1 MIGLTS
7 WGVDMSGSVQAFSEY
22 QNYDTVMLY
31 ADSIQTGKKTACVEL
46 KQAAE
51 RFFRDLKNLEYDFR
65 PEYAEFVIQL
75 IESTIVHVKGTKT
88 GKPFLLEPWEKFIVY
103 GILIFYIPGTNE
115 RRIKEAFIFIPRKN
129 GKTMFVAALAW
140 ALALLSAR
148 SGAVIYIAAAALKQ
162 AMQSYNDICDNLTQN
177 IYNSKK
183 EAQAEGWRIL
193 DNNMSHSIENK
204 DVAGGSVYIEALAAN
219 EDAHDSLNCNIAII
233 DELHALKRAKQYNII
248 REATKAYTNK
258 LVIGISTA
266 GDDMTSFCYRRL
278 QMCVRI
284 LELEIEDEF
293 AEQIFIFICRAE
305 EDENGNV
312 DFTNPYQHEIANP
325 NYGVTIR
332 PADILAQSLEAQN
345 DPQQRKDFLAKSLN
359 IYTQSMRAYFN
370 IKEFQKSDRAYNW
383 TLDELMKLPVK
394 WYGGA
399 DLSKLHDLS
408 ATALYG
414 TYNDVDI
421 IIPHCWFPITAAIQ
435 KADEDNIPLFGW
447 QDDGW
452 LDMSNDETVNH
463 ADIVNWFV
471 GRRKAGFKIAQV
483 GHDRKFCREYFLGMK
498 KAGFKIIDQPQYFY
512 KKSEGFRHIEAKA
525 KAGKLYYLHA
535 EPFEYCVM
543 NVKAI
548 EKTDDMIQYEK
559 IMPNLRIDVF
569 DAAVFACIRM
579 LENMEKSE
587 RDKEWLE

>member
-1 MIGLTS
+1 MALSEIADIEIGGS
-7 WGVDMSGSVQAFSEY
+7 YWHEVREYVDAVVSGRKKACKE
-22 QNYDTVMLY
+22 LRY
-31 ADSIQTGKKTACVEL
+31 ACK
-46 KQAAE
+46 
-51 RFFRDLKNLEYDFR
+51 RFVRDLQSKKWDIDC
-65 PEYAEFVIQL
+65 AEADYVITT
-75 IESTIVHVKGTKT
+75 IETSFSHRQGERLDGTPLKGT
-88 GKPFLLEPWEKFIVY
+88 PLLLEPWEKFIVY
-103 GILIFYIPGTNE
+103 GILIFYHRGSAE

-140 ALALLSAR
+140 SLALLSAR
-148 SGAVIYIAAAALKQ
+148 SGAVIYIAAASLKQ
-162 AMQSYNDICDNLTQN
+162 AMQSYNDISDNLTQN
-177 IYNSKK
+177 IYANKK
-183 EAQAEGWRIL
+183 EAQNEGWRLL

-219 EDAHDSLNCNIAII
+219 PDTQDSLNCNIAII

-266 GDDMTSFCYRRL
+266 GDDMTSFCYKRL

-293 AEQIFIFICRAE
+293 AEQLFIFICRAE

-332 PADILAQSLEAQN
+332 PDDILAQALDAQN

-359 IYTQSMRAYFN
+359 IYTQSMRSYFD
-370 IKEFQKSDRAYNW
+370 IKEFQKSDAAYNW
-383 TLDELMKLPVK
+383 TLEELMRMPIK

-399 DLSKLHDLS
+399 DLSKMHDLTAS
-408 ATALYG
+408 ALYG
-414 TYNDVDI
+414 TYGDVDI
-421 IIPHCWFPITAAIQ
+421 IIPHCWFPITAAVK

-447 QDDGW
+447 KDDGW
-452 LDMSNDETVNH
+452 LDMSNDNTVNH
-463 ADIVNWFV
+463 AEIVNWFV
-471 GRRKAGFKIAQV
+471 GKRKAGFKIAQV

-512 KKSEGFRHIEAKA
+512 KKSEGFRHIETKA

-548 EKTDDMIQYEK
+548 EKTDDMVQYEK
-559 IMPNLRIDVF
+559 ILPNMRIDVF
-569 DAAVFACIRM
+569 DAAVFACVRM
-579 LENMEKSE
+579 LECMEKSE